1 MGGFRSP
8 FMGQTAYLRPV
19 GGPPCLTVRR
29 PVANNARMP
38 RRRLAV
44 LFAAALVVA
53 SCVYPASAADGTLAK
68 RLARALAVP
77 HVVRASSGALAF
89 DLTTGTTI
97 FTRNEGRSLAPA
109 SNEKLLVSYA
119 ALVTLGPE
127 YLIET
132 DVLGRGELVGTT
144 WRGDL
149 ILQGHG
155 DPTLSSADLVA
166 LARSVRAAGIRLVA
180 GAVIGDESYFDA
192 RRTAPGWKSSFYINE
207 SPPLSA
213 LSVDR
218 GRYAGRI
225 AVKPALAA
233 ALSFRLA
240 LRRAGVAVSGGTGTG
255 RAGPDALPLADVTS
269 PPLAAIIRF
278 MDRTSDNFTAELLLK
293 QLSAAG
299 DGIGT
304 SAGGAAVVRTAL
316 ASAGVP
322 LRGVRVV
329 DGSGLSRLDR
339 VTPRALVGVLRAAWE
354 NPEIRG
360 PFLSSLAIAGVNGTL
375 EDRMRRPPARGNVLA
390 KTGTTSIASALSGY
404 VKRRFIFSVI
414 QNGRPVSTWWARRAQ
429 DRFATVL
436 AAAQ

>member
-1 MGGFRSP
+1 MGGSPPP
-8 FMGQTAYLRPV
+8 FMGRTAYLWNA
-19 GGPPCLTVRR
+19 GGPPGLTVRR
-29 PVANNARMP
+29 AVANNARVP
-38 RRRLAV
+38 RRRLV
-44 LFAAALVVA
+44 LLFVALLA
-53 SCVYPASAADGTLAK
+53 IATCVYPASAADGTLAK

-77 HVVRASSGALAF
+77 HVIRANSGALAF
-89 DLTTGTTI
+89 DLTTGTTV
-97 FTRNEGRSLAPA
+97 FTRNEARSLAPA

-155 DPTLSSADLVA
+155 DPTLSSADLVV
-166 LARSVRAAGIRLVA
+166 LARRVRAAGIRLVT
-180 GAVIGDESYFDA
+180 GAVFGDESFFDA
-192 RRTAPGWKSSFYINE
+192 RRTAPGWKASFYINE

-218 GRYAGRI
+218 GRYGGRV
-225 AVKPALAA
+225 ALRPALAA

-240 LRRAGVAVSGGTGTG
+240 LRRAGVAVSGGTGIG
-255 RAGPDALPLADVTS
+255 SAGPDALPLADVTS
-269 PPLAAIIRF
+269 PPLAAIVRF
-278 MDRTSDNFTAELLLK
+278 MDRTSDNFTSELLLK
-293 QLSAAG
+293 QLSTVG

-304 SAGGAAVVRTAL
+304 TAGGAAVVRSVL

-339 VTPRALVGVLRAAWE
+339 VTPRALVAVLRAAWE

-360 PFLSSLAIAGVNGTL
+360 PFLSSLPIAGVNGTL

-390 KTGTTSIASALSGY
+390 KTGTTSIASALSGF
-404 VKRRFIFSVI
+404 VKRRFVFSVI

-436 AAAQ
+436 AAQ

>member
-1 MGGFRSP
+1 MGGFRPP
-8 FMGQTAYLRPV
+8 FMGRTAYLRPV
-19 GGPPCLTVRR
+19 GGPPRLTVPRA
-29 PVANNARMP
+29 VANNAGMP

-44 LFAAALVVA
+44 LFVAAVA
-53 SCVYPASAADGTLAK
+53 IATCVYPASAADGTLAK

-89 DLTTGTTI
+89 DLTTGTPV
-97 FTRNEGRSLAPA
+97 FTRNEARSLAPA
-109 SNEKLLVSYA
+109 SNEKLLVSYT

-155 DPTLSSADLVA
+155 DPTLSSADLVV
-166 LARSVRAAGIRLVA
+166 LARRVRAAGIRLVT
-180 GAVIGDESYFDA
+180 GAVFGDESYFDA
-192 RRTAPGWKSSFYINE
+192 RRTVPGWKSSFYVNE

-218 GRYAGRI
+218 GRYAGRV
-225 AVKPALAA
+225 AARPALGA

-240 LRRAGVAVSGGTGTG
+240 LRRAGVAVSGGTGIG
-255 RAGPDALPLADVTS
+255 RAAPDALPLADVTS

-299 DGIGT
+299 GGIGT
-304 SAGGAAVVRTAL
+304 SAGGAVVVRTAL

-404 VKRRFIFSVI
+404 VKRRFVFSVI

-436 AAAQ
+436 AAQ